1 MESRPRPG
9 RLGPGMRIGVVAPSG
24 ATLEESE
31 VSRGR
36 ATLEGMGFE
45 VQLAPHA
52 LDQYGHLSGQDRDRA
67 SDLLEMLERSDISA
81 VMCLRGG
88 AGAMRTALALDP
100 DRLER
105 LRGDRP
111 KVFIGYSDI
120 TVLHQVV
127 AKSLG
132 WVTFYGPM
140 LASMANP
147 SDYTLTAFQRAV
159 TSADGFAIGPDPDD
173 PYVETI
179 VPGVVEGELVGGC
192 LTLLASLVGT
202 PWQPDLSG
210 RVLFFE
216 DVDEEPYA
224 IERYLGQL
232 VASGALRR
240 CAGIVVGEHANCEP
254 KRPGPTLGLEQVLK
268 DMLKPL
274 GIPVLYHLPI
284 GHGRH
289 LATLP
294 MGVAAR
300 LDADSG
306 VVTLLQSG
314 VI

>member
-1 MESRPRPG
+1 
-9 RLGPGMRIGVVAPSG
+9 MRIGVVAPSG

-36 ATLEGMGFE
+36 QTLERMGFE
-45 VQLAPHA
+45 VELAPHA
-52 LDQYGHLSGQDRDRA
+52 LDRYGHLSGLDRDRA
-67 SDLLEMLERSDISA
+67 DDLLGMLERSDIAA

-100 DRLER
+100 VRLER

-127 AKSLG
+127 ARTLG

-140 LASMANP
+140 LASLARP
-147 SDYTLTAFQRAV
+147 SQYTLGAFERAV
-159 TSADGFAIGPDPDD
+159 TGLEGFDVAPDPDD

-179 VPGVVEGELVGGC
+179 TPGIAEGELVGGC
-192 LTLLASLVGT
+192 LTLLAGLAGT
-202 PWQPDLSG
+202 PWQPELSG

-232 VASGALRR
+232 VAAGALRR

-254 KRPGPTLGLEQVLK
+254 KRPGPTLGLEQVLR

-274 GIPVLYHLPI
+274 GIPVIYHLPI

-300 LDADSG
+300 LDADAG
-306 VVTLLQSG
+306 ILTVLDSG